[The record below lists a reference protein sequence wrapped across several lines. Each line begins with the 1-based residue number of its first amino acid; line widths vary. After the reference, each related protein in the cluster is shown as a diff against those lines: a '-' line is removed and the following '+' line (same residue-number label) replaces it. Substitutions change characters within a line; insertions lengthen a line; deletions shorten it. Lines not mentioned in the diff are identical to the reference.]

1 MPANFTSGFMVRE
14 PAWHGMG
21 VVLDDY
27 PENWDAARAVA
38 GLEWEPVSAPNFGF
52 IGANAEGETVYD
64 PELAVTDPRTG
75 LPHGSY
81 TRDDDKQRV
90 VRSDTGLLLGT
101 PSNWYEI
108 ITHAEMG
115 EIVEAIEGQP
125 NVKYETT
132 VVLDGGKA
140 VASVVRLD
148 EPVTLPGD
156 NSQTLPYL
164 ALTARHDG
172 TGALRAQSTSV
183 RIVCANTFALAEA
196 EGDRNNTVFTFS
208 HSRSWH
214 QRIEEARE
222 AIRGLRTDFAKYV
235 GMAEEWAKTPVTARQ
250 RELFVT
256 EFIPMP
262 PGELISDRVAGNVE
276 KSREIVREILAG
288 KTTETVN
295 GTAYGL
301 IQAAGEYLDW
311 HRAYQ
316 NKSTLFGRQLLR
328 PEKRKTRAVQIV
340 RELVS
345 A

>member
-1 MPANFTSGFMVRE
+1 MAAQFESGFFVRE

-21 VVLDDY
+21 KVLDDY
-27 PENWDAARAVA
+27 PENWDAARKEA
-38 GLEWEPVSAPNFGF
+38 GLTWEPVSAPNFGF
-52 IGANAEGETVYD
+52 TGLAPDGSVVYD
-64 PELAVTDPRTG
+64 PELAVTDENGKPV
-75 LPHGSY
+75 GSY
-81 TRDDDKQRV
+81 TRDTDKQRV
-90 VRSDTGLLLGT
+90 VRSDSGLLLGT

-156 NSQTLPYL
+156 NSLTLPYL

-214 QRIEEARE
+214 ERVEEARE
-222 AIRGLRTDFAKYV
+222 AIRGLRADFTAYV
-235 GMAEEWAKTPVTARQ
+235 GMAEEWARTPVTKRQ

-262 PGELISDRVAGNVE
+262 PGELISDRVAKNVE
-276 KSREIVREILAG
+276 TARQAVRDILAS
-288 KTTETVN
+288 KTTETIN
-295 GTAYGL
+295 GTALGL

-311 HRAYQ
+311 GRAYQ

-328 PEKRKTRAVQIV
+328 PEKRKTRAVAIV
-340 RELVS
+340 REL
-345 A
+345 AGA